1 MQHWN
6 QMTLNLPTHDLRP
19 AQDLRIAEILAR
31 ARNTF
36 AEKGFDGASMQD
48 LARSAGMSVG
58 NFYRYFPSKA
68 AMVEALITAD
78 MLEMQRDF
86 GQILTAPEPMQRL
99 RDMIRYRLQDDG
111 DCAQDGRVWAEITAA
126 AMRKPEIA
134 AITARME
141 NQITANLCAVFAQV
155 SGLTEAVALAR
166 FRSHAHFI
174 VMMVKTAA
182 MTSPERCAVHG
193 ELMAHVERTI
203 DRTLNDVLDL
213 TKGLA
218 DAH

>member
-1 MQHWN
+1 
-6 QMTLNLPTHDLRP
+6 MTAPIP
-19 AQDLRIAEILAR
+19 AQDLRIAEILGR
-31 ARNTF
+31 ARNAF

-78 MLEMQRDF
+78 MEEMQRDF
-86 GQILTAPEPMQRL
+86 GLILGAPDPMQRL
-99 RDMIRYRLQDDG
+99 REMIRFRMNDDVN
-111 DCAQDGRVWAEITAA
+111 CAQDGRVWAEITAA

-141 NQITANLCAVFAQV
+141 SQITTNLCAVFARV
-155 SGLTEAVALAR
+155 VGISEAEATAQ
-166 FRSHAHFI
+166 FQSHAHFI

-182 MTSPERCAVHG
+182 MTPPEFCPVHD
-193 ELMAHVERTI
+193 ELMTHVERTI
-203 DRTLNDVLDL
+203 DRTLNEVLAL
-213 TKGLA
+213 KKGNA
-218 DAH
+218 DAR